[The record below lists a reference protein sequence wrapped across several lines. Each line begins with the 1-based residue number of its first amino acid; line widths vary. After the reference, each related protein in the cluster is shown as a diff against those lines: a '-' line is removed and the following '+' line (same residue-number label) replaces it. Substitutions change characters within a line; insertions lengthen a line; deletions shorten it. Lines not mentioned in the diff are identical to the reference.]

1 MPERLTLERALELFP
16 KACQYALAEAGWS
29 YYPVGAAWLHPIY
42 RDRLMILNLG
52 WAVIE
57 ALTKIWCER
66 HLGSEVAYPIS
77 DIAPDPLRWGLKE
90 LELELK
96 K

>member
-1 MPERLTLERALELFP
+1 MPERLTLERALRDYGST
-16 KACQYALAEAGWS
+16 CRHALVEAGWTFDHDAL
-29 YYPVGAAWLHPIY
+29 VWLHPIHH
-42 RDRLMILNLG
+42 DPLLIQSLG

-66 HLGSEVAYPIS
+66 HLGSQVAYPIS
-77 DIAPDPLRWGLKE
+77 DIAPDPLRWALTE
-90 LELELK
+90 LEGELK